1 MKTTYKMVRL
11 TKGVHKELV
20 KAVDKRSKSLDR
32 NVTMSELIGDMIRQG
47 SWSK

>member
-1 MKTTYKMVRL
+1 MKAEYKMVRI

-20 KAVDKRSKSLDR
+20 RAIDKRKKSLDR